1 MRAQIASR
9 RGADMV
15 VSERRLVQRCEYTVP
30 QHVCQEGCYWIS
42 SPVDDQMTA
51 RIVLITPELALGWLK
66 RNGKNRTFSRETAKT
81 LAAEMSNGYWKVNGE
96 SIIFDTD
103 GVLIDGQHRLQGVVN
118 SGHEYR
124 APVITGIQAAV
135 RPTVDTGK
143 KRSGAANLQMAG
155 EKNST
160 ILASALLMWKGYA
173 VRDVRVMT
181 HPAAGGPGRRA
192 SIPRI
197 MQYVNEVPGIRE
209 AVTEAMSLRPSGAGR
224 ALVPAS
230 EVAMIWLAI
239 VESGAS
245 RDRANQFLGCVLS
258 GFNLPENSPIVGLR
272 RRLIDS
278 IRPGLRMDKRERL
291 ALVLKTWQLWSTE
304 QTRKVIRWETD
315 EPFPFLN

>member
-1 MRAQIASR
+1 
-9 RGADMV
+9 MV
-15 VSERRLVQRCEYTVP
+15 VSDRRLVQRCEYTVP
-30 QHVCQEGCYWIS
+30 QHVCQEGCYWINN
-42 SPVDDQMTA
+42 PVDAEMTS
-51 RIVLITPELALGWLK
+51 RVVILTPDIAKGWLRHNTLNRK
-66 RNGKNRTFSRETAKT
+66 FSRNGARSLST
-81 LAAEMSNGYWKVNGE
+81 EMARGYWRENGE
-96 SIIFDTD
+96 SIVFDRE
-103 GVLIDGQHRLQGVVN
+103 GILIDGQHRLQAVLN
-118 SGHEYR
+118 SGHKYL
-124 APVITGIQAAV
+124 APVVTGVSAVV

-160 ILASALLMWKGYA
+160 ILASALLLWKGYA
-173 VRDVRVMT
+173 ARDVRVMT
-181 HPAAGGPGRRA
+181 HPAAGGPGRRT

-197 MQYVNEVPGIRE
+197 MQYVNEVPEIRE
-209 AVTEAMSLRPSGAGR
+209 AVAEAMSLRPSGAGR

-239 VESGAS
+239 IEAGAS
-245 RDRANQFLGCVLS
+245 KDRANQFLGCVLS
-258 GFNLPENSPIVGLR
+258 GFNLSENSPIIGLR

-315 EPFPFLN
+315 EPFPFLS